1 MAFKI
6 FNTMSRKKEVFKPLK
21 KDEVTMYICGPTV
34 YDYPH
39 IGNYRAYVFG
49 DLLNRYL
56 KYLGFKVK
64 FVQNL
69 TDVDD
74 KTIRDSQKEGV
85 TLKEYTEKFIK
96 AFFED
101 LDTLNII
108 RADVYPKATEH
119 IKEMVAMVKTLLD
132 KGFAYKSE
140 DGCIYYSIS
149 KFKDYGKL
157 AHLDPEQLKEGA
169 SGRVLSDEY
178 DKENM
183 RDFALWKAW
192 TPEDGDIFWETEVGK
207 GRPGWHIECSAM
219 SMKYLGDTFDIHG
232 GGVDLIFPHHQNEI
246 AQAEGATGKQFVKY
260 WVHNE
265 WLLVEGQKMSKS
277 LGNFYTLR
285 DILEKG
291 YHPMA
296 IRYLLLGTHY
306 RQQLNFTFKGLEAA
320 RNSLQRI
327 WDFMQKLDELSGKGN
342 AELVD
347 KAIEK
352 AKKEFDAAL
361 NDDLEI
367 SRALAAVFEFIKEIN
382 VAMSGLNKDDAKKI
396 KDFMVDLDK
405 VLGFIVVK
413 KEKISE
419 DIQKLVDEREAARKA
434 KDFKKADE
442 IRDKLKEMGI
452 VLEDTPQGVRWKK
465 A

>member
-6 FNTMSRKKEVFKPLK
+6 FNTLSRKKEVFKPLK
-21 KDEVTMYICGPTV
+21 EGEVGMYICGPTV

-56 KYLGFKVK
+56 QYTGYKVK
-64 FVQNL
+64 FIQNL

-74 KTIRDSQKEGV
+74 KTIRNSQEKKIP
-85 TLKEYTEKFIK
+85 LDKYTEKYIY

-101 LDTLNII
+101 LEVLKILK
-108 RADVYPKATEH
+108 ADVYPRATEH
-119 IKEMVAMVKTLLD
+119 IKEMAAMVRILLD
-132 KGFAYKSE
+132 KGFAYEGK
-140 DGCIYYSIS
+140 DGCVYFSIS

-157 AHLDPEQLKEGA
+157 AHLDLAQLKEGA

-178 DKENM
+178 DKESA

-192 TPEDGDIFWETEVGK
+192 TPDDGDVFWETEVGK
-207 GRPGWHIECSAM
+207 GRPGWHMECSAM
-219 SMKYLGDTFDIHG
+219 SMKYLGETFDIHG

-246 AQAEGATGKQFVKY
+246 AQAEGATGRKFVNY

-285 DILEKG
+285 DIIDKG

-296 IRYLLLGTHY
+296 IRYLLMGTHY
-306 RQQLNFTFKGLEAA
+306 RQQLNFTFTGLEAA
-320 RNSLQRI
+320 RNSLQRV
-327 WDFMQKLDELSGKGN
+327 WDFMKKLDEANGAGDSG
-342 AELVD
+342 LVD
-347 KAIEK
+347 KAIKK
-352 AKKEFDAAL
+352 AKQDFDSAL
-361 NDDLEI
+361 DDDLEI

-382 VAMSGLNKDDAKKI
+382 IAMGSVSKEDAGRI
-396 KDFMVDLDK
+396 KDFMLEIDN
-405 VLGFIVVK
+405 VLGFVAVK
-413 KEKISE
+413 EENISAG
-419 DIQKLVDEREAARKA
+419 IQNLVDEREAARKA
-434 KDFKKADE
+434 RDFKKADE
-442 IRDKLKEMGI
+442 IRDKLKEQGI
-452 VLEDTPQGVRWKK
+452 VLEDTPQGVRWKR